1 MDVIVSSNRNASLNA
16 SPDWGHLTTPAA
28 NSALVSAGIKG
39 ARERTVNA
47 MNGDRIEINA
57 SD

>member
-28 NSALVSAGIKG
+28 NSALVGAGIKG
-39 ARERTVNA
+39 ARERTANA
-47 MNGDRIEINA
+47 MNGDRIKINA
-57 SD
+57 ID